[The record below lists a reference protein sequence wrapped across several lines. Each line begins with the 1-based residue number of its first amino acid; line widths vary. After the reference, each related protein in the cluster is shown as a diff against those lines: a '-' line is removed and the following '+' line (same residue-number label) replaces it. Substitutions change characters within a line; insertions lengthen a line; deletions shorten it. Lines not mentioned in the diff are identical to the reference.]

1 MADNVKLEDM
11 NKEQLTNAV
20 NLLIQQLQQSGATI
34 RDLGAK
40 VANKEIENSRLRTV
54 LEVLDRHLPQEENKL
69 MSLKTLLKKNTA
81 NLTGLRGEIEHQRIE
96 KLGKKL

>member
-11 NKEQLTNAV
+11 NKDQLRNAV
-20 NLLIQQLQQSGATI
+20 ASLLQQLQNADATI

-54 LEVLDRHLPQEENKL
+54 LEASQQSAQQQNPPLEE
-69 MSLKTLLKKNTA
+69 
-81 NLTGLRGEIEHQRIE
+81 E
-96 KLGKKL
+96 

>member
-11 NKEQLTNAV
+11 NKEQLKNAV
-20 NLLIQQLQQSGATI
+20 TSLIQQLQQSDATI

-54 LEVLDRHLPQEENKL
+54 LEASRPAPAPQEE
-69 MSLKTLLKKNTA
+69 
-81 NLTGLRGEIEHQRIE
+81 E
-96 KLGKKL
+96 

>member
-11 NKEQLTNAV
+11 NEGQLRNAV
-20 NLLIQQLQQSGATI
+20 TSLIQQLQQSDATI

-54 LEVLDRHLPQEENKL
+54 LEASRPASAPQTEE
-69 MSLKTLLKKNTA
+69 
-81 NLTGLRGEIEHQRIE
+81 E
-96 KLGKKL
+96 

>member
-11 NKEQLTNAV
+11 NKEQLKNAV
-20 NLLIQQLQQSGATI
+20 GSLLQQLQNADATI

-54 LEVLDRHLPQEENKL
+54 LEASQQSAQQQISTQEE
-69 MSLKTLLKKNTA
+69 
-81 NLTGLRGEIEHQRIE
+81 E
-96 KLGKKL
+96 

>member
-20 NLLIQQLQQSGATI
+20 ASLIQQIQQSDATI

-54 LEVLDRHLPQEENKL
+54 LEASRPAPAPQEE
-69 MSLKTLLKKNTA
+69 
-81 NLTGLRGEIEHQRIE
+81 E
-96 KLGKKL
+96 

>member
-11 NKEQLTNAV
+11 NKDQLRNAV
-20 NLLIQQLQQSGATI
+20 ASLLQQLQNADATI

-54 LEVLDRHLPQEENKL
+54 LEASQQSAQQQNQPLEE
-69 MSLKTLLKKNTA
+69 
-81 NLTGLRGEIEHQRIE
+81 E
-96 KLGKKL
+96 

>member
-20 NLLIQQLQQSGATI
+20 ASLIQQIQQSDATI

-54 LEVLDRHLPQEENKL
+54 LEASRPVPAPQEE
-69 MSLKTLLKKNTA
+69 
-81 NLTGLRGEIEHQRIE
+81 E
-96 KLGKKL
+96 

>member
-11 NKEQLTNAV
+11 NEDQLRNAV
-20 NLLIQQLQQSGATI
+20 TSLIQQLQQSDATI

-54 LEVLDRHLPQEENKL
+54 LEASRPVATPQVEE
-69 MSLKTLLKKNTA
+69 
-81 NLTGLRGEIEHQRIE
+81 E
-96 KLGKKL
+96 

>member
-20 NLLIQQLQQSGATI
+20 TSLVQQLQNADATI

-54 LEVLDRHLPQEENKL
+54 LEASQQSAQQQISTQEE
-69 MSLKTLLKKNTA
+69 
-81 NLTGLRGEIEHQRIE
+81 E
-96 KLGKKL
+96 